1 MSIESYFA
9 DKLSNLLFL
18 DVKKETISSLFNIS
32 LSEDLYMP
40 IKSSQI
46 IDSIKKGEN
55 VEDIPLIYFI
65 EGMFYVL
72 GLDPKFKF
80 NIAYINILISKEGNL
95 TFIKGKI
102 YDAIKN
108 QQLEDAYAM
117 LKGLFKV
124 ETNADN
130 LEKLLTL
137 SEAISENN
145 SLFKE
150 EMIVLIEMGKQF
162 ENFSVPYLYEAQ
174 LYKKSGEYAKALN
187 SINNYK
193 ARGGEETPEL
203 VELKNALQISA
214 SYDKGKELLY
224 DNPKEAL
231 ANLIPLLDQFQEDA
245 TLYYY
250 VAVGYRL
257 LQNYEKAIYYLAT
270 AMSLDNQL
278 VDVVNELGLNY
289 ASLGDFNTAVNYFRK
304 AFEAT
309 KSIEICTNLIMCY
322 INLGDK
328 KQAQLHIDIAKLI
341 NPNDEVI
348 KDIEKIL

>member
-1 MSIESYFA
+1 MSIKSYYTE
-9 DKLSNLLFL
+9 KLSNLLFL
-18 DVKKETISSLFNIS
+18 DVKKETINGLFN
-32 LSEDLYMP
+32 LHLNEDLYMP

-46 IDSIKKGEN
+46 VNNVKKGEKF
-55 VEDIPLIYFI
+55 EDISLKYFI

-72 GLDPKFKF
+72 GLDSQFKF
-80 NIAYINILISKEGNL
+80 NKTYKSILLSKETNF

-102 YDAIKN
+102 YDAIKQEN
-108 QQLEDAYAM
+108 LEDAYAM
-117 LKGLFKV
+117 LKGLFQV
-124 ETNADN
+124 EASSDN
-130 LEKLLTL
+130 IEKLLIL
-137 SEAISENN
+137 ADAISEKN
-145 SLFKE
+145 SVFKE
-150 EMIVLIEMGKQF
+150 ELIEIIEIGKKI
-162 ENFSVPYLYEAQ
+162 ENFSTPYLYETQ
-174 LYKKSGEYAKALN
+174 LYKKSGEYAKALD
-187 SINNYK
+187 SLINYRAK
-193 ARGGEETPEL
+193 GGEETPE
-203 VELKNALQISA
+203 VIALKNALQVSA

-231 ANLIPLLDQFQEDA
+231 ANLIPLLDQFTEDA

-257 LQNYEKAIYYLAT
+257 LQNYEKAIYYLNH

-328 KQAQLHIDIAKLI
+328 KQAKLHLDIAKI
-341 NPNDEVI
+341 IDPNDEVI
-348 KDIEKIL
+348 MDIEKIL

>member
-1 MSIESYFA
+1 MSIKSYFA
-9 DKLSNLLFL
+9 EKLSNLLFL
-18 DVKKETISSLFNIS
+18 DVKKETINSLFNLY

-40 IKSSQI
+40 IKSSEI
-46 IDSIKKGEN
+46 INSVKKGEKF
-55 VEDIPLIYFI
+55 EDISLIYFI

-72 GLDPKFKF
+72 GLDSQFRF
-80 NIAYINILISKEGNL
+80 NDVYKSILLSKETNL

-102 YDAIKN
+102 YDAIKRGN
-108 QQLEDAYAM
+108 LEDAYAM
-117 LKGLFKV
+117 LKGLFQV
-124 ETNADN
+124 EASSDTIK
-130 LEKLLTL
+130 KLLTL
-137 SEAISENN
+137 ADAISEKNN
-145 SLFKE
+145 LFE
-150 EMIVLIEMGKQF
+150 EELIEIIELGKHF
-162 ENFSVPYLYEAQ
+162 ENFSIPYLYEAQ
-174 LYKKSGEYAKALN
+174 LYKKSGEYVKALN

-193 ARGGEETPEL
+193 ANGGEDTPEVIAL
-203 VELKNALQISA
+203 RDALQVSA

-224 DNPKEAL
+224 DNPKESL
-231 ANLIPLLDQFQEDA
+231 ANLIPLLDQFSEDA

-257 LQNYEKAIYYLAT
+257 IQNYEKAIYYLNQ
-270 AMSLDNQL
+270 AMFLDNQL

-289 ASLGDFNTAVNYFRK
+289 ASLGDFNTAVSYFRK

-328 KQAQLHIDIAKLI
+328 KQAKLHLDIAKII
-341 NPNDEVI
+341 NPSDEII